1 MRKSKSIDVKWGDIY
16 YCNLGTSNGS
26 VQTKTRP
33 VLVIQNNIGNQ
44 NGPTTVVAAI
54 SSVVKKMYLPTHIM
68 LDCTTGLREKSVV
81 MLEQVRTVDK
91 ATDLKEYVG
100 KVRDKQTILAIK
112 RGLSIEMGLIEGP
125 HSRRKRT

>member
-1 MRKSKSIDVKWGDIY
+1 MDQSESCEVKWGEIY
-16 YCNLGTSNGS
+16 YCDLGRGKGS
-26 VQTKTRP
+26 VQSKLRP
-33 VLVIQNNIGNQ
+33 VLVIQNNMGNK

-91 ATDLKEYVG
+91 VTDLKDYVG

-112 RGLSIEMGLIEGP
+112 RGLSIEMGLIECP